1 MTPPEWQEAHVAH
14 ELEELNAT
22 GLMQAREKEFFRK
35 DGSRVP
41 VLIGAAAFE
50 ERPDQGVAYILDL
63 TESKQAEERYR
74 ESERRYRELQSE
86 LAHAARVSVL
96 GELTASIA
104 HEVNQPLA
112 AIAANGEAGLRW
124 LAGAEPDLGEVREL
138 TESIIADAR
147 RAAGIIGRIRSMAAG
162 KGAERTLLL
171 VDDVIREAL
180 QFLHHEVQ
188 SRSVTV
194 SHYHAPAA
202 PQVLGD
208 RTQLQQVIVNLAV
221 NSMQAMAQAESAKR
235 TITIRTVMPDPA
247 ILHCIVEDSGPGIR
261 AEHFGQLFESFF
273 TTKQHGMGMGLPIC
287 RSIIEAHGGSITAE
301 NGGAG
306 GARFS
311 FTLPAAR
318 KPN

>member
-1 MTPPEWQEAHVAH
+1 
-14 ELEELNAT
+14 
-22 GLMQAREKEFFRK
+22 
-35 DGSRVP
+35 
-41 VLIGAAAFE
+41 
-50 ERPDQGVAYILDL
+50 
-63 TESKQAEERYR
+63 
-74 ESERRYRELQSE
+74 
-86 LAHAARVSVL
+86 
-96 GELTASIA
+96 
-104 HEVNQPLA
+104 
-112 AIAANGEAGLRW
+112 
-124 LAGAEPDLGEVREL
+124 
-138 TESIIADAR
+138 
-147 RAAGIIGRIRSMAAG
+147 MAAG

-208 RTQLQQVIVNLAV
+208 RTQLQQVIVNLAD